1 MNFIDFHCDTA
12 SLLLEFQD
20 KNLKSSDLKV
30 DIEKLQKGNAAAQ
43 FFALFI
49 HEDKRETLYNKC
61 VRMLDNLK
69 AQMEL
74 NKENILLCRNI
85 SDYIEARNLNKIA
98 GFVTIEEGEAI
109 EGNLDKLRY
118 FKEQGVS
125 LMTLT
130 WNYENH
136 IGYPNYQ
143 YKYQS
148 NGLKSFGIEVVEEM
162 NRLGMLID
170 VSHISDGGF
179 WDVIKYSKDPIIAS
193 HSNARVSWNHSR
205 NLTDEMIKALSNK
218 GGVTGIN
225 FCNDFLGNNEISSIA
240 DMVRHIKH
248 IKNIGGIDCVA
259 LGSDFDGIENEVEI
273 KDASEMGNLAFA
285 LEKEGFTQN
294 EIEKIFFR
302 NGERIIKD
310 VLK

>member
-225 FCNDFLGNNEISSIA
+225 FCNDFLGNNEISSIS

>member
-143 YKYQS
+143 YKYQA